1 MADVVDDSELP
12 KNTTASSASTPT
24 PTPTRDNDTAKLA
37 GDEPPSAEIQAKVAS
52 YTVLDR
58 EGQPHQYSTL
68 YSGPDAAPRTLVVF
82 IRHFFC
88 GSCKEYIEVL
98 SKAITPE
105 FLSQLST
112 PTSVVVVGC
121 GGPGLIDI
129 YAKETGCQFPIY
141 ADPTRKLYEQLGLL
155 SSLALGEKPEYI
167 QKSMVQIVAES
178 FWKTLKQLP
187 SGLALKGGDSRQ
199 NGGEFLYETS
209 PEGGK
214 EKRVAWCHR
223 MQNTRD
229 HTEVA
234 ALAKV
239 LERKG

>member
-1 MADVVDDSELP
+1 MGSYASIP
-12 KNTTASSASTPT
+12 APTT
-24 PTPTRDNDTAKLA
+24 DNESAKLA
-37 GDEPPSAEIQAKVAS
+37 GDEPPSAEIQAEVAS

-58 EGQPHQYSTL
+58 EGQPHQYSSL
-68 YSGPDAAPRTLVVF
+68 YSGAEAAPRTLVVF

-98 SKAITPE
+98 SKTITPE
-105 FLSQLST
+105 LLAQIST
-112 PTSVVVVGC
+112 SASVVVVGC
-121 GGPGLIDI
+121 GDPGLIDI

-141 ADPTRKLYEQLGLL
+141 ADPSRKLYKQMGLV
-155 SSLALGEKPEYI
+155 SSLALGEKPGYI
-167 QKSMVQIVAES
+167 QKSMKQIVAES

-199 NGGEFLYETS
+199 NGGEFLYEAG
-209 PEGGK
+209 PERG
-214 EKRVAWCHR
+214 EERRVVWCHR

-234 ALAKV
+234 ALAKI